1 MDDLSREMRD
11 FCTAESYCTMASA
24 IRVLTVDAVQNAA
37 SGHPGMPLG
46 MADVAAVLFS
56 KFLRFSVCNPS
67 WVNRDRFVLSNGHG
81 SMLVYAIQYLLGQL
95 NIEDIKNFRCLH
107 SITPGHP
114 EYGVTPGIEAT
125 TGPLGQGLGCAV
137 GMAIAER
144 MLAERFGEDLVN
156 HYTYAMVGDGC
167 LMEGISHES
176 ASLAGHLKLRKLIV
190 LFDDN
195 GISIDGRTS
204 ITTSDS
210 VACRFDAY
218 GWDYIKADGHDF
230 KQITE
235 AIEAAREAERPT
247 IIAFKTIIGKSMVSK
262 ENTSAAHSWPFT
274 TEDAEGVK
282 KLLGCNR
289 NAFDVEPEALLLWK
303 RVRESAELEYDAWFR
318 KAESC
323 VGFSELCSRVSSKG
337 VEEDVLFEVCKSFSI
352 TDFPE
357 ATRKSF
363 GRVFELLVS
372 REDKFIGGSADLT
385 SSNNTRASTARP
397 IVQGDFSGSYI
408 HYGVREHAM
417 GACMNGIALHGGFI
431 PYGGTFLVFSDY
443 CRPSIRLSALMGLQV
458 IYVMTHDSIGVGE
471 DGPTHQP
478 VEHLASLRVIPNLY
492 VFRPADAV
500 EVLECCSIALRL
512 IKSPS
517 LFVLTRQNVRRVR
530 AGDPSVNL
538 SERGAYILEES
549 EGDILQVTIFATGS
563 EVGIALEAREVLYKD
578 YGVGT
583 RVVSIPCSRIFDQQE
598 KEYVDAIL
606 SNDSLKVA
614 VEAASSWGWH
624 KYLGQDGM
632 FVGLDEFG
640 ASGKCEDLYKYFG
653 ITKENLV
660 AKIIAKLHLNA

>member
-1 MDDLSREMRD
+1 MNDLGQEIGD
-11 FCTAESYCTMASA
+11 ICTAKTYNAMASA

-56 KFLRFSVCNPS
+56 KFLRFSVRNPT
-67 WVNRDRFVLSNGHG
+67 WVDRDRFVLSNGHG
-81 SMLVYAIQYLLGQL
+81 AMLLYAIQYLLGQL
-95 NIEDIKNFRCLH
+95 SIEDIRNFRCLH

-114 EYGVTPGIEAT
+114 ERGVTPGVEAT

-144 MLAERFGEDLVN
+144 MLAERFGDDLVN

-176 ASLAGHLKLRKLIV
+176 ASLAGHLKLGKLIV

-210 VACRFDAY
+210 VALRFGAY
-218 GWDYIKADGHDF
+218 GWNYVEANGHDF

-235 AIEAAREAERPT
+235 AIAAARKAERPT

-274 TEDAEGVK
+274 VEDAEGVK
-282 KLLGCNR
+282 KLLGYSGK
-289 NAFDVEPEALLLWK
+289 AFDVDPEALSLWK
-303 RVRESAELEYDAWFR
+303 RVRESAELKYDAWLR

-323 VGFSELCSRVSSKG
+323 AKFSDLCSRISDKG
-337 VEEDVLFEVCKSFSI
+337 VEEDVLSKISKSYSV
-352 TDFPE
+352 TDSPE

-363 GRVFELLVS
+363 GRVFDLLVS
-372 REDKFIGGSADLT
+372 VADRFVGGSADLT
-385 SSNNTRASTARP
+385 SSNNTKASTARP
-397 IVQGDFSGSYI
+397 IEQGDFSGSYI

-500 EVLECCSIALRL
+500 EVLECCCIALRL
-512 IKSPS
+512 TESPS
-517 LFVLTRQNVRRVR
+517 LFVLTRQNVQRVR
-530 AGDPSVNL
+530 AGDSDMNL
-538 SERGAYILEES
+538 SERGAYILKES
-549 EGDILQVTIFATGS
+549 DGDVLQVTIFATGS
-563 EVGIALEAREVLYKD
+563 EVEIALAAREVLHRD
-578 YGVGT
+578 YGIGT
-583 RVVSIPCSRIFDQQE
+583 RVVSMPCSRIFDQQE
-598 KEYVDAIL
+598 KEYVDTIL
-606 SNDSLKVA
+606 CNDSLKVA

-624 KYLGQDGM
+624 KYLGEDGV

-640 ASGKCEDLYKYFG
+640 ASGKCEDLYRHFG

-660 AKIIAKLHLNA
+660 AKIVTKLQLNA